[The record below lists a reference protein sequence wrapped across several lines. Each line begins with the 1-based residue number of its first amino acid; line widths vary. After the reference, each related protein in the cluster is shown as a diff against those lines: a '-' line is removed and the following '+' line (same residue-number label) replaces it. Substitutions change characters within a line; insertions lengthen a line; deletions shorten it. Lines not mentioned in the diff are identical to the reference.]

1 MMDLLLCGKKPNQNR
16 LPLPASV
23 TREFSAGI
31 MKNRRSIALSSI
43 VEIPETIND
52 IESWPMGFLVAD
64 GSGGV
69 TAANHI
75 ARELLGWSESST
87 EPLPKPLPE
96 FIAALEHSGK
106 ARGHRAGVSF
116 SIDYDRW
123 LEAWICADSILAGG
137 SRNYRVVLRAIDQQ
151 RRQYFESYARLR
163 QLMLIGEIT
172 AALNSTLGLQE
183 TFNVILVGVTAGQG
197 LAFNRAFLFLADE
210 ADNDRLV
217 GRTAIGPAGPVQAGK
232 IWDALSRPG
241 SGGLLDAVCTYHL
254 ALDGDDAEVNR
265 RVRATRIPRGGP
277 NNPFAEVLSGAP
289 ARVIYPGGERSSEVQ
304 AVFDSLDAY
313 ELACAPLRSRDR
325 VVGLLLADHRITGN
339 RVTADSLRALEMLA
353 AQAGFAVERAAL
365 ADKLEQRVVELREAH
380 RKIAGI
386 QEIVAR
392 MERFSV
398 VGEITAEVAHQ
409 IRNPLTII
417 GGWARNL
424 LSSKKPE
431 DREYRGLSVICRQAD
446 RISEL
451 LRRVISVEGWQGRAH
466 QTFELEPI
474 LRQSLEVLETKFS
487 TQRVSWHFDAKLDG
501 YLLTG
506 RPDALRFALFEV
518 FSGMPEHLDAGTR
531 VTVRAW
537 QTPGG
542 AQVGIWP
549 QGADINNTGAER
561 VVTGFFEGH
570 WGTGPAQR
578 NLALEYLTE
587 HHAAL
592 AMDRADGR
600 LGLVIDFEHGRREQ
614 NEDSSDRR

>member
-1 MMDLLLCGKKPNQNR
+1 MSTTAQ
-16 LPLPASV
+16 LPEIISDVESLPV
-23 TREFSAGI
+23 
-31 MKNRRSIALSSI
+31 
-43 VEIPETIND
+43 
-52 IESWPMGFLVAD
+52 GFLAAD
-64 GSGGV
+64 AFGRV
-69 TAANHI
+69 LAVNRV
-75 ARELLGWSESST
+75 ARELLGWAET
-87 EPLPKPLPE
+87 AVGPLPDALRE
-96 FIAALEHSGK
+96 FIT
-106 ARGHRAGVSF
+106 ARECSNETPGCHVGVSL
-116 SIDYDRW
+116 SLDHERW
-123 LEAWICADSILAGG
+123 LEVWVCAEPARGAA
-137 SRNYRVVLRAIDQQ
+137 YRTYHVSLRAIDQQ

-183 TFNVILVGVTAGQG
+183 TFNVILVGVTARQG
-197 LAFNRAFLFLADE
+197 LGFNRAFLFLADE
-210 ADNDRLV
+210 ADNDWLV
-217 GRTAIGPAGPVQAGK
+217 GRTAIGPAGPAQAGK
-232 IWDALSRPG
+232 IWDALSQPG
-241 SGGLLDAVCTYHL
+241 CGALLDAVCTYHL

-265 RVRATRIPRGGP
+265 RVRATRIPRGGSH
-277 NNPFAEVLSGAP
+277 NPFADVLRGAP
-289 ARVIYPGGERSSEVQ
+289 ARVIYPGSEMSLDAQ
-304 AVFDSLDAY
+304 AVFDSLDAR

-424 LSSKKPE
+424 LSAKKPE
-431 DREYRGLSVICRQAD
+431 DHDYRGLSVICKQAD

-451 LRRVISVEGWQGRAH
+451 LRRVISVEGWQGRPH
-466 QTFELEPI
+466 QTFEMEPI

-487 TQRVSWHFDAKLDG
+487 TQRISWHLEAGLDG

-506 RPDALRFALFEV
+506 RPDALRFAFFEV
-518 FSGMPEHLDAGTR
+518 FSGMPEHLAAGTR
-531 VTVRAW
+531 VTVRAR

-549 QGADINNTGAER
+549 READINNTGAER
-561 VVTGFFEGH
+561 VVTGFFEGR

-592 AMDRADGR
+592 AMDRAEGR
-600 LGLVIDFEHGRREQ
+600 PGLIIDFEYGRREQ
-614 NEDSSDRR
+614 NENSSDRR